1 MNAILIAGTHSGVGK
16 TTVSIGLMASLYRR
30 GYKVQPFKI
39 GPDFIDPSHHS
50 SLCSQPSRNLDD
62 WMMGEKGVLET
73 FYSASRD
80 ADISVIEGVM
90 GLYDGLEDSEIA
102 STAHIAKI
110 LKVPVILVINA
121 HGMSRSIAALV
132 KGYVEYDS
140 KVNIIGVILN
150 MVGSDKHASILK
162 KVLDIPILGI
172 LPRNEQI
179 KTPSRHLGL
188 YMAFEDKKNLDLLS
202 DFIESNVDIDN
213 ILSKSWMPDTIKFHP
228 LQSYPSKSHRCDLNE
243 KVKIGVA
250 YDSAFCFYYKD
261 NLDALKKLG
270 ADLVFF
276 SLMDK
281 DNKMPDIDGLYI
293 GGGYPELYAKKL
305 EKSGIRMQIKYE
317 AQNGMPIYAECGGMI
332 YLCKSLDK
340 FKMADVLPAEVSM
353 TNKLQALGYTIGEV
367 INDNAI
373 AKKGLEVRGH
383 EFHYSK
389 IEHDRDATFAYQLKR
404 GKGIY
409 DGKDGLIE
417 YNVMASYMHVHSA
430 TFPFDRFL
438 ESCKEFKRR

>member
-1 MNAILIAGTHSGVGK
+1 
-16 TTVSIGLMASLYRR
+16 
-30 GYKVQPFKI
+30 
-39 GPDFIDPSHHS
+39 
-50 SLCSQPSRNLDD
+50 
-62 WMMGEKGVLET
+62 
-73 FYSASRD
+73 
-80 ADISVIEGVM
+80 
-90 GLYDGLEDSEIA
+90 
-102 STAHIAKI
+102 
-110 LKVPVILVINA
+110 
-121 HGMSRSIAALV
+121 
-132 KGYVEYDS
+132 
-140 KVNIIGVILN
+140 
-150 MVGSDKHASILK
+150 
-162 KVLDIPILGI
+162 
-172 LPRNEQI
+172 
-179 KTPSRHLGL
+179 
-188 YMAFEDKKNLDLLS
+188 FEDKKNLDLLA

-213 ILSKSWMPDTIKFHP
+213 ILSKSWMPELSTTP
-228 LQSYPSKSHRCDLNE
+228 LQSYSTTPFCGIND

-250 YDSAFCFYYKD
+250 YDEAFCFYYKD

-276 SLMDK
+276 RVVNN
-281 DNKMPDIDGLYI
+281 NKMPDIDGLYI

-317 AQNGMPIYAECGGMI
+317 AQNGMPIYAECGGLI

-373 AKKGLEVRGH
+373 AKKGFEVRGH
-383 EFHYSK
+383 EFHYSRMDY
-389 IEHDRDATFAYQLKR
+389 DRDATFAYQLKR

-430 TFPFDRFL
+430 TFPFYRFL
-438 ESCKEFKRR
+438 ESCREFKRR